1 MRPTRRVAGLL
12 VAAGLL
18 VTAGVAGADPAP
30 PGTILNDVHTDAID
44 IQYTGGEL
52 RLQTRAASAPYQ
64 YFPAEDVVFQLKE
77 RARLSIPDMPEYA
90 FLGPVGAP
98 VWLAPQTQDPDLLFA
113 GWDAESVPLG
123 ALAGDAVDLRLV
135 SAGGPGAVEI
145 FQTDPVG
152 LPVRVFSS
160 RDPAYRTL
168 RQAVGPEQHVHAN
181 WAFSAVGWY
190 ELTFEATA
198 TDVSGRALSSGP
210 VTYTWYVGGDQA
222 SDVPLDPDPTEPAP
236 TTTTVAPPTGTS
248 AAPTT
253 TTTTMPP
260 ATTTSCRLVQTT
272 PGEAAVLAD
281 GHVDYATRVSGTTL
295 TSRIKDGTR
304 AGTTTWREPSRVV
317 FHVAPAAATTVPASG
332 FDFLGR
338 PGARIWQLPQTQRAG
353 IVWLGWNTEEIT
365 AGQLRGGVTW
375 SLDRVEGPGAASIYL
390 FNPFGQPQLLF
401 DSGDGVPDR
410 YEIPPGTHAH
420 GNWSFTREG
429 VYRVTFTQSATLAAG
444 TQVRDTETVTF
455 AVGAVD
461 PNAALPTTT
470 SQPGT
475 CQGGVSPVSLANTGA
490 SPRVPLAVGG
500 LLVLAGTLIV
510 VLVRRR
516 STVDG
521 VR

>member
-18 VTAGVAGADPAP
+18 ATAGVAGAEPAGAP
-30 PGTILNDVHTDAID
+30 TVLNDVHTDAVD

-52 RLQTRAASAPYQ
+52 RLQTRVGNAPYQ
-64 YFPAEDVVFQLKE
+64 YFAASDVVFQLKE
-77 RARLSIPDMPEYA
+77 QSRLSVPDVPEYA
-90 FLGPVGAP
+90 FLGPVDAP
-98 VWLAPQTQDPDLLFA
+98 VWLAPQTQDPSLLFA

-135 SAGGPGAVEI
+135 SADGPGTVEI
-145 FQTDPVG
+145 FQTDAVG

-168 RQAVGPEQHVHAN
+168 RQPVGPEQHVHAN
-181 WAFSAVGWY
+181 WAFSAPGWY

-222 SDVPLDPDPTEPAP
+222 SDVPFDP
-236 TTTTVAPPTGTS
+236 V
-248 AAPTT
+248 PTT
-253 TTTTMPP
+253 TTTTTTTTAPTTTVVPP
-260 ATTTSCRLVQTT
+260 VTTTTTATTTSCRPVQTT
-272 PGEAAVLAD
+272 PTEAVVLAD
-281 GHVDYATRVSGTTL
+281 GHVDYATRVSGGTL
-295 TSRIKDGTR
+295 TSRVKDGSKP
-304 AGTTTWREPSRVV
+304 GTITWREPSRVV

-332 FDFLGR
+332 FGFLGKA
-338 PGARIWQLPQTQRAG
+338 GEKIWQLPQTQLVG

-365 AGQLRGGVTW
+365 ASQLRGGVTW
-375 SLDRVEGPGAASIYL
+375 SLDRVDGPGAASIYL
-390 FNPFGQPQLLF
+390 FNPFGQPQVLF
-401 DSGDGVPDR
+401 NSGDGVPDR

-444 TQVRDTETVTF
+444 TQVRDTDTVTF

-461 PNAALPTTT
+461 PKSALPATT
-470 SQPGT
+470 SEPGT
-475 CQGGVSPVSLANTGA
+475 CAGGVTPTSLAQTGA

-500 LLVLAGTLIV
+500 LLVLAGASLV
-510 VLVRRR
+510 VLFRRR

>member
-1 MRPTRRVAGLL
+1 MRPTRQV
-12 VAAGLL
+12 AGLL
-18 VTAGVAGADPAP
+18 VTAGLLFATGVAGADPVR
-30 PGTILNDVHTDAID
+30 TVLNDVHTDAID

-52 RLQTRAASAPYQ
+52 RLQTRVGSAPYQ
-64 YFPAEDVVFQLKE
+64 YFPASDVVFQLKE
-77 RARLSIPDMPEYA
+77 RARLSVPDVPEYA
-90 FLGPVGAP
+90 FLGPVDTP
-98 VWLAPQTQDPDLLFA
+98 VWLAPQTQDPSLLFA

-135 SAGGPGAVEI
+135 STDGPGNVEI

-168 RQAVGPEQHVHAN
+168 RQPVGPEQHVHAN
-181 WAFSAVGWY
+181 WAFSALGWY

-198 TDVSGRALSSGP
+198 TDTGGRALRSGP

-222 SDVPLDPDPTEPAP
+222 SDVPQAP
-236 TTTTVAPPTGTS
+236 
-248 AAPTT
+248 APTT
-253 TTTTMPP
+253 TTTTEPSPTTTTAPAVPPAGTTTTTTRP
-260 ATTTSCRLVQTT
+260 ATTPCQPAQST
-272 PGEAAVLAD
+272 PSETAVLAD
-281 GHVDYATRVSGTTL
+281 GHVDYATRISGSTL
-295 TSRIKDGTR
+295 TSRIKDGTK
-304 AGTTTWREPSRVV
+304 AGTVTWREPSRVV
-317 FHVAPAAATTVPASG
+317 FHVAPAAATTVPPSG

-338 PGARIWQLPQTQRAG
+338 PGERIWQLPQTQRAG
-353 IVWLGWNTEEIT
+353 VVWLGWNTEEIT
-365 AGQLRGGVTW
+365 ASQLRGGVTW

-390 FNPFGQPQLLF
+390 FNPFGQPQVLF
-401 DSGDGVPDR
+401 NSGDGVPDR

-444 TQVRDTETVTF
+444 TQVRDTKTVTF

-461 PNAALPTTT
+461 PNTALPAGQPE
-470 SQPGT
+470 QPGT
-475 CQGGVSPVSLANTGA
+475 CAGGVTPASLAQTGA

-500 LLVLAGTLIV
+500 LLVLAGTLLV
-510 VLVRRR
+510 VLFRR
-516 STVDG
+516 G